1 SDLKEELIGPTK
13 NFKYSIGITE
23 SSGENLRHSGNN
35 YYYKYGNKNEEIFT
49 AGKPSR
55 TYAAGLL
62 YSREMKSEVNNLDS
76 NPIEEATTQNSMRES
91 TMGYTFAVPNNGET
105 MSLRFDC
112 GMYTGRNDF
121 NYDLQTPSYNK
132 TAEKEKWWFRKSLYL
147 E

>member
-1 SDLKEELIGPTK
+1 KNYIKLKIYVRSLEMKEKLEENLKNREKLISDLKEELIGPTK

-76 NPIEEATTQNSMRES
+76 NPIEEATTQNSMRE
-91 TMGYTFAVPNNGET
+91 
-105 MSLRFDC
+105 
-112 GMYTGRNDF
+112 
-121 NYDLQTPSYNK
+121 
-132 TAEKEKWWFRKSLYL
+132 
-147 E
+147 